1 MWDSGKVGAKALS
14 VVAAVQGSG
23 QAIQATSTVLIL
35 PCPFQAERLYKEAD
49 KRYDQVEGM
58 WKIASGPERAV
69 IRQLLRPVTDM
80 LDVLIEK

>member
-1 MWDSGKVGAKALS
+1 
-14 VVAAVQGSG
+14 
-23 QAIQATSTVLIL
+23 
-35 PCPFQAERLYKEAD
+35 
-49 KRYDQVEGM
+49 M